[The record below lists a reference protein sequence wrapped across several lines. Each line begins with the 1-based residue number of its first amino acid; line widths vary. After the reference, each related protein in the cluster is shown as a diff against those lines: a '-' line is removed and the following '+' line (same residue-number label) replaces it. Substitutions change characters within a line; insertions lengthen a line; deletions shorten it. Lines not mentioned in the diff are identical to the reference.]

1 MRNQLEKY
9 NGLNVFELVAS
20 ESLVY
25 IQTVS
30 DFTASSFKSF
40 TLQSYHYLIVGREV
54 DHFSRKDP
62 QRVNSELYM
71 WSETNGSFLPSKY
84 PGISN
89 DIRTVG
95 VKDVDYI
102 ILHDNKSFL
111 AFASYESVDTTDVG
125 TVLYWHHPSWYGG
138 LNFSHFGPD
147 LQTKG
152 ARRVNFFTFN
162 STTYLFVAEEKSPN
176 SSIFR
181 WQSTRFVL
189 FQEIETSSANDLLPF
204 SIGDN
209 FFVVAVNYQR
219 NNLHNIQS
227 VVYILRNG
235 EFVFFTALDTK
246 GARKA
251 EFFTIGIE
259 SFLVFANSWDD
270 TKGKSTNSVIYRIEG
285 GNFVHF
291 QDLYTLEAEYIH
303 VFKVHNGCTALAVA
317 NKLGKPQLYK
327 WNSLDGC

>member
-1 MRNQLEKY
+1 MRNELAKY
-9 NGLNVFELVAS
+9 NGLNVYELLAS
-20 ESLVY
+20 ESLVH

-40 TLQSYHYLIVGREV
+40 SLQSHHYLIVGREV
-54 DHFSRKDP
+54 DHYSRKDP

-71 WSETNGSFLPSKY
+71 WNDTNSSFILSTF
-84 PGISN
+84 PGIYN
-89 DIRTVG
+89 DFRTVG
-95 VKDVDYI
+95 VKDVDYA
-102 ILHDNKSFL
+102 ILPDNNSFL
-111 AFASYESVDTTDVG
+111 AFASYESVDTSDVG
-125 TVLYWHHPSWYGG
+125 TVLYRYHPSWYERR
-138 LNFSHFGPD
+138 FYHFGPD
-147 LQTKG
+147 LRTKG

-176 SSIFR
+176 SSVFC
-181 WQSTRFVL
+181 WQSGQFVL
-189 FQEIETSSANDLLPF
+189 IQEIETSSANDLLPF
-204 SIGDN
+204 SIGDH

-227 VVYILRNG
+227 TVYILHNRQ
-235 EFVFFTALDTK
+235 FVFFTALDTK

-270 TKGKSTNSVIYRIEG
+270 TRGKSTNSVIYRIEG

-291 QDLYTLEAEYIH
+291 QDLFTLEAEYIH